1 LGHLAATTLEVSEPG
16 QPEVR
21 VQVVGCRIE
30 GPSNGEGIRVRP
42 EFELGSLGMLKL
54 GGGFGS
60 LVVLLFGKKR

>member
-1 LGHLAATTLEVSEPG
+1 
-16 QPEVR
+16 
-21 VQVVGCRIE
+21 VGRWVE

>member
-1 LGHLAATTLEVSEPG
+1 LRHLAATTLEVGEPG

-21 VQVVGCRIE
+21 VQVVGRWVE

-60 LVVLLFGKKR
+60 LMMLLFGNKR